1 MAMGFNKGF
10 TLIELIA
17 VVLILGLIASVA
29 VPRFVDLSSAARE
42 ASVKSVAGALGS
54 GSAINFSTYVIL
66 SQKSQTL
73 SGVISPV
80 PITQCTDS
88 ELLLEDGLPA
98 NVSIGASSGAS
109 ASVADMSTTRC
120 DVISDQDSTIRASFI
135 LHGVNPTSPP

>member
-1 MAMGFNKGF
+1 MATGADKGF

-17 VVLILGLIASVA
+17 IVLILGLVASVA
-29 VPRFVDLSSAARE
+29 IPRFVDLSGAARE

-80 PITQCTDS
+80 PITECSDA
-88 ELLLEDGLPA
+88 ELLLEDSLPA
-98 NVSIGASSGAS
+98 NVSIEASSGAS
-109 ASVADMSTTRC
+109 ATVADMNTTRC
-120 DVISDQDSTIRASFI
+120 DVVSDQDSTIRASFI